1 MDEEEKNKII
11 NIIENENEN
20 DFLDFKLELYDF
32 KSFNKKRDFLIDMMS
47 LANSNY
53 LGDRYIVIG
62 ARDLPKRIIKG
73 IDKSEVKDSATYQQ
87 FLNENIEPAINFEII
102 NFEYKDKNFLIYKIK
117 YSTLDK
123 PYIIKKD
130 YNNLMK
136 GDCRI
141 RKGSQNAPITRYDL
155 DLIYKSKNPI
165 KKSNI
170 FIKSLENG
178 EIYENLII
186 QKFYY
191 SLENN
196 SKKEKIKEKIIEAN
210 KLLIDDYEY
219 NGLINIPTL
228 GSAIELEEEDIKIVN
243 MFVEENSMKINKDF
257 FDIGDVGY
265 FSIMPGQGNY
275 TGTKKSIEKYEILS
289 EIIDDVK
296 EYYQVLEYKRNLN
309 NLYFLELV
317 VSNLGNSHDELVD
330 VSIQLP
336 KDKIVLN
343 GEFPVPQ
350 YEFLEKFKGNI
361 ISTLYVIKESYNTNK
376 YNPNSIVN
384 PQVHIPTP
392 SIPIMLGTYRE
403 SYESLKEDYLN
414 EIDDYFDYELI
425 EKGDMVILK
434 HSQKLIK
441 AKENLL
447 FPCRI
452 FLKEPIEKIQ
462 YTISSKFNDKIIE
475 REISNKSLN

>member
-32 KSFNKKRDFLIDMMS
+32 KSSDKKRDFLIDMMS

-53 LGDRYIVIG
+53 PGDRYIVIG
-62 ARDLPKRIIKG
+62 AKDLPKRIIKG
-73 IDKSEVKDSATYQQ
+73 IDKREVKDSATYQQ

-141 RKGSQNAPITRYDL
+141 RKGSQNASITRYDL
-155 DLIYKSKNPI
+155 DLIYNSKNPI

-170 FIKSLENG
+170 FIKCLDNG
-178 EIYENLII
+178 EIYEKLII
-186 QKFYY
+186 QKFNY

-196 SKKEKIKEKIIEAN
+196 SKKENIKEKIIEAN

-219 NGLINIPTL
+219 NGLIKIPTL
-228 GSAIELEEEDIKIVN
+228 GRAIELEEGDIKIVN
-243 MFVEENSMKINKDF
+243 MFIEENSIKINKDF

-275 TGTKKSIEKYEILS
+275 TGTKKSIEKYEVLS

-296 EYYQVLEYKRNLN
+296 EYYQVLGYKRNLN
-309 NLYFLELV
+309 NLYFIELV
-317 VSNLGNSHDELVD
+317 GFRS
-330 VSIQLP
+330 SI
-336 KDKIVLN
+336 
-343 GEFPVPQ
+343 
-350 YEFLEKFKGNI
+350 
-361 ISTLYVIKESYNTNK
+361 
-376 YNPNSIVN
+376 
-384 PQVHIPTP
+384 
-392 SIPIMLGTYRE
+392 
-403 SYESLKEDYLN
+403 
-414 EIDDYFDYELI
+414 
-425 EKGDMVILK
+425 
-434 HSQKLIK
+434 
-441 AKENLL
+441 
-447 FPCRI
+447 
-452 FLKEPIEKIQ
+452 
-462 YTISSKFNDKIIE
+462 
-475 REISNKSLN
+475 

>member
-1 MDEEEKNKII
+1 MNEEEKNKII

-32 KSFNKKRDFLIDMMS
+32 KSSDKKRDFLIDMMS

-53 LGDRYIVIG
+53 PGDRYIIIG

-73 IDKSEVKDSATYQQ
+73 IDKSKVKDSATYQQ

-102 NFEYKDKNFLIYKIK
+102 NFEYKDKNLLIYKIK

-141 RKGSQNAPITRYDL
+141 RKGSQNASITRYDL

-170 FIKSLENG
+170 FIKCLENG
-178 EIYENLII
+178 EIYEDLII
-186 QKFYY
+186 QKFNY

-196 SKKEKIKEKIIEAN
+196 SKKEEIKEKIIEAN

-219 NGLINIPTL
+219 NGLIKIPTL

-243 MFVEENSMKINKDF
+243 MFVEHNSMKINKDF

-275 TGTKKSIEKYEILS
+275 TGTNKSIEKYEILS

-296 EYYQVLEYKRNLN
+296 EYYQVLEYKRHLN
-309 NLYFLELV
+309 NLYFIELV

-336 KDKIVLN
+336 KNKIVLN

-350 YEFLEKFKGNI
+350 YKFLEKFKGNI
-361 ISTLYVIKESYNTNK
+361 ISTLYAIKESYNTNK

-425 EKGDMVILK
+425 EKGDIAILK

-462 YTISSKFNDKIIE
+462 YTISSKFNNKIIE

>member
-1 MDEEEKNKII
+1 
-11 NIIENENEN
+11 
-20 DFLDFKLELYDF
+20 
-32 KSFNKKRDFLIDMMS
+32 
-47 LANSNY
+47 
-53 LGDRYIVIG
+53 
-62 ARDLPKRIIKG
+62 
-73 IDKSEVKDSATYQQ
+73 
-87 FLNENIEPAINFEII
+87 
-102 NFEYKDKNFLIYKIK
+102 
-117 YSTLDK
+117 
-123 PYIIKKD
+123 
-130 YNNLMK
+130 MK
-136 GDCRI
+136 GTCRI
-141 RKGSQNAPITRYDL
+141 RKGSQNASITRYDL
-155 DLIYKSKNPI
+155 DLIYKNKNPV
-165 KKSNI
+165 KESNI
-170 FIKSLENG
+170 FIKCLENG
-178 EIYENLII
+178 EIYENLIL
-186 QKFYY
+186 QKFQY

-196 SKKEKIKEKIIEAN
+196 SEKEKIKEKIIEAN

-219 NGLINIPTL
+219 NGLIKIPTL
-228 GSAIELEEEDIKIVN
+228 GSTIELEEDDIKIVN
-243 MFVEENSMKINKDF
+243 MFIEENSMKINKEF

-309 NLYFLELV
+309 NLYFLELI

-330 VSIQLP
+330 VRIQLP

-361 ISTLYVIKESYNTNK
+361 ISTLYAIKESYNTNK

-475 REISNKSLN
+475 REINVK